1 MITGYP
7 HSSPASGVRI
17 ADFFTNFAE
26 NSHASMTETTQLRF
40 NCDYMEG
47 CHPAIMQRLQ
57 DINLEKNVGYGL
69 DPISQSA
76 QERIREAC
84 GCPEANVQFLVG
96 GTQTN
101 MVIIDA
107 MLRANEGILCAQSG
121 HINVHEAGAIEGSG
135 HKVIGV
141 PATDGKINID
151 ALEQWLADFEQEAT
165 RVGHEH
171 YVVPR
176 AVYVSLPTE
185 LGTLYSLAEL
195 ERLRAI
201 CDRYGLL
208 LYLDGARLAYGLASP
223 EADVTLPDVAR
234 ITDAFYIGGTKTGA
248 LIGEAAV
255 VTNPAIR
262 LTRGLIKHR
271 GAMLA
276 KGWLLGLQFDTLMA
290 DGLWLEIGRNAVE
303 QALALRAAL
312 QLKGYEPYILSPTN
326 QQFFIVPSSK
336 LAELDA
342 AGVGYDYIC
351 PLDAGRSVMRLC
363 TSWATTDAQVAALL
377 AVM

>member
-1 MITGYP
+1 
-7 HSSPASGVRI
+7 
-17 ADFFTNFAE
+17 
-26 NSHASMTETTQLRF
+26 MTETTQLRF

-47 CHPAIMQRLQ
+47 CHPAIMERLLA
-57 DINLEKNVGYGL
+57 INLEKNVGYGL

-76 QERIREAC
+76 QERIRQAC

-101 MVIIDA
+101 MVLIDA

-141 PATDGKINID
+141 PATNGKINID
-151 ALEQWLADFEQEAT
+151 ALEQWLTDFEQEAT

-195 ERLRAI
+195 ERLRGI

-208 LYLDGARLAYGLASP
+208 LFLDGARLAYGLASP

-234 ITDAFYIGGTKTGA
+234 LTDAFYIGGTKTGA

-276 KGWLLGLQFDTLMA
+276 KGWLLGLQFDTLMT

-342 AGVGYDYIC
+342 AGVGYDYIS
-351 PLDAGRSVMRLC
+351 PLDEQRSVMRLC
-363 TSWATTDAQVAALL
+363 TSWATTDEQVAALL
-377 AVM
+377 ERM

>member
-1 MITGYP
+1 MNG
-7 HSSPASGVRI
+7 
-17 ADFFTNFAE
+17 NCE
-26 NSHASMTETTQLRF
+26 NEVLHF

-47 CHPAIMQRLQ
+47 CHPAIMARLQ
-57 DINLEKNVGYGL
+57 AMNLDKNVGYGL
-69 DPISQSA
+69 DPYCQSA
-76 QERIREAC
+76 VARIRQAC

-101 MVIIDA
+101 MVVIDA
-107 MLRANEGILCAQSG
+107 MLRANEGILCAESG

-141 PATDGKINID
+141 KAHNGKIDLD
-151 ALEQWLADFEQEAT
+151 ALQQWLAEFDREAG

-171 YVVPR
+171 YVEPR
-176 AVYVSLPTE
+176 AVYISTPTE

-195 ERLRAI
+195 ERLRDI
-201 CDRYGLL
+201 CSYHGLL
-208 LYLDGARLAYGLASP
+208 LYADGARLAYALASP
-223 EADVTLPDVAR
+223 EADVTLKDLAR
-234 ITDAFYIGGTKTGA
+234 LTDAFYIGGTKTGA
-248 LIGEAAV
+248 LIGEAVV

-276 KGWLLGLQFDTLMA
+276 KGWLLGVQFDTLMA
-290 DGLWLEIGRNAVE
+290 DDLWLEIGRNAVE

-312 QLKGYEPYILSPTN
+312 QLKGYEPYIDSPTN
-326 QQFFIVPSSK
+326 QQFFIVPNSK

-342 AGVGYDYIC
+342 AGVGYDYIS
-351 PLDAGRSVMRLC
+351 PLDEGRSVMRLC
-363 TSWATTDAQVAALL
+363 TSWATTDAQVAELIER
-377 AVM
+377 M